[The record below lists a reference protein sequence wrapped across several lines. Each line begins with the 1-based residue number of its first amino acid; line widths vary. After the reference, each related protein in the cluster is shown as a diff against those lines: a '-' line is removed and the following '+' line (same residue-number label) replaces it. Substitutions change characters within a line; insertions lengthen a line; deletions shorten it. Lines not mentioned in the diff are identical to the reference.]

1 MESRI
6 EVIDTKV
13 QSFFISEK
21 QEDLKEDIDEELI
34 SEIKVLIDQEEAE
47 RMPDELLKRF
57 NASVEQFD
65 QALLMY
71 DIKKKIASVF
81 DDEELVK
88 LDIDII
94 ELKEWL
100 DKSSIKNESFK
111 VSQLKLIKKAEKQ
124 LNLVK
129 NGKKAVASLF
139 EKEESV
145 KSDIN
150 HEDITKAEDKV
161 SKIKHKNVKAELDGK
176 LDIVKA
182 ELQRRETAIK
192 QKETQKL
199 QNEKIAENN
208 KKLKASAQSEEKVQ
222 QESEVP
228 AQMPEVSSN
237 EQKINELEEKYY
249 QLEKKKNNLEYQAN
263 QYPTHTDEY
272 RMLLSEA
279 IGVLEEM
286 AIIETQLS
294 QLY

>member
-1 MESRI
+1 LKEMESRI
-6 EVIDTKV
+6 EVIVTKV

-88 LDIDII
+88 LDTDII
-94 ELKEWL
+94 ELKERL

-111 VSQLKLIKKAEKQ
+111 ESQLKLIKKAKKQ
-124 LNLVK
+124 LNHVK
-129 NGKKAVASLF
+129 KGKKAVASLF
-139 EKEESV
+139 DKEESV

-150 HEDITKAEDKV
+150 QEDITKAGETV
-161 SKIKHKNVKAELDGK
+161 SKIKHKDVKAELDGK
-176 LDIVKA
+176 IDIVKA

-199 QNEKIAENN
+199 QNEDIAEKN
-208 KKLKASAQSEEKVQ
+208 KELK
-222 QESEVP
+222 
-228 AQMPEVSSN
+228 
-237 EQKINELEEKYY
+237 
-249 QLEKKKNNLEYQAN
+249 
-263 QYPTHTDEY
+263 
-272 RMLLSEA
+272 
-279 IGVLEEM
+279 
-286 AIIETQLS
+286 
-294 QLY
+294 